1 MDNRYK
7 DNFLFFDEG
16 PHKYTDTLGNEYR
29 SVTTLIGDYY
39 NHFNTEKKI
48 NHYLRKLENL
58 GWQPPTPVNA

>member
-29 SVTTLIGDYY
+29 SVTT
-39 NHFNTEKKI
+39 
-48 NHYLRKLENL
+48 
-58 GWQPPTPVNA
+58 